1 MQNSRS
7 CIKLHGL
14 YFLLQTI
21 FIGLTTLCKTPTK
34 LEVKMEKDY
43 TTGTKHPTEYKVVS
57 YIHENGTTEIKV
69 PVWDPISRHENSKL
83 FKVIEE

>member
-1 MQNSRS
+1 
-7 CIKLHGL
+7 
-14 YFLLQTI
+14 
-21 FIGLTTLCKTPTK
+21 
-34 LEVKMEKDY
+34 MEKDY